1 MSLHR
6 PFAGLDWTGPAGPRA
21 DGFGDVYFSN
31 DDGLAETRAVFL
43 EGCGFPDAFAAR
55 RRTVVGELGFGTGL
69 NFLALWQAFRDHA
82 PEHARLDFVT
92 IEGFPLRREDAA
104 RALTAWPELEAL
116 ARDLLAVWPGPGAG
130 AHRRVFEGGR
140 VTLTVFH
147 DEAGAALA
155 NMDMAANAWFLD
167 GFAPAKNPG
176 MWSEA
181 AFARI
186 AQLSAPGARLATFT
200 VAGAVRR
207 GLQAAGFE
215 VEKKPGHGRKRERL
229 EAVLT
234 RLPRP
239 RGDALGRGRSS
250 DGPVAVIGGGIA
262 AASLAHALRGRGR
275 ETVLIADGGLA
286 AGASGGP
293 QGLFTPRLEAAD
305 RPHVRAL
312 LNAFEFARAL
322 YQDMDGFHPE
332 GALRTG
338 DAARLAKIAEM
349 AGPGLEMVGA
359 DAAAARTGIAGAPEG
374 LWIERAG
381 RFDPAALVRALA
393 GETPVIDARAAR
405 LARAGDVWRVLDAE
419 GGVLAE
425 AGAVVIAGGADGW
438 PEGAPSLPLQGLGG
452 QAALFA
458 LDDPAPAAPLA
469 WGHYVCAAPG
479 GVLIGATHERGG
491 FMEADAAAD
500 TLRAEAQA
508 ALPAFA
514 ARLGAADRVWRASRA
529 TLPDRLPAAGPLMS
543 SEYGSLCAAH
553 AKGGPP
559 PPADAPLF
567 EPGLFALTGLGARG
581 FAHAPLLAEAI
592 ASDLCSESYPLERAG
607 RHSLH
612 PSRFSLRELRRG

>member
-1 MSLHR
+1 M
-6 PFAGLDWTGPAGPRA
+6 
-21 DGFGDVYFSN
+21 
-31 DDGLAETRAVFL
+31 
-43 EGCGFPDAFAAR
+43 
-55 RRTVVGELGFGTGL
+55 
-69 NFLALWQAFRDHA
+69 
-82 PEHARLDFVT
+82 
-92 IEGFPLRREDAA
+92 
-104 RALTAWPELEAL
+104 
-116 ARDLLAVWPGPGAG
+116 
-130 AHRRVFEGGR
+130 
-140 VTLTVFH
+140 LTVFH
-147 DEAGAALA
+147 DEAEAALA
-155 NMDMAANAWFLD
+155 NMDMAAHAWFLD

-186 AQLSAPGARLATFT
+186 AELSAPGARLATFT

-207 GLQAAGFE
+207 GLQAAGFD

-234 RLPRP
+234 RAPRL
-239 RGDALGRGRSS
+239 RGDALGRGAPC

-262 AASLAHALRGRGR
+262 AASLAHALRLRRR

-312 LNAFEFARAL
+312 LNAFEFARTL
-322 YQDMDGFHPE
+322 YQGMDGFRPE

-338 DAARLAKIAEM
+338 DAARLTKIAEM
-349 AGPGLEMVGA
+349 SGPGLEMVGA
-359 DAAAARTGIAGAPEG
+359 DVAAARTGVEGAPAG
-374 LWIERAG
+374 LWIEGAG

-393 GETPVIDARAAR
+393 EQTPVIDVRAAR
-405 LARAGDVWRVLDAE
+405 IARAGDVWRVMDAG

-425 AGAVVIAGGADGW
+425 AGAVVIAGGADAW
-438 PEGAPSLPLQGLGG
+438 PVGAPSLPLQGLGG

-458 LDDPAPAAPLA
+458 LDGRAAAAPLA
-469 WGHYVCAAPG
+469 WGHYACAAPG
-479 GVLIGATHERGG
+479 GVLIGATHERGA
-491 FMEADAAAD
+491 FMAADAAAQA
-500 TLRAEAQA
+500 LRADVQA

-514 ARLGAADRVWRASRA
+514 GRLGAAGRVWRASRA
-529 TLPDRLPAAGPLMS
+529 TLPDRLPAAGPLPS
-543 SEYGSLCAAH
+543 SEYGALCAAF

-559 PPADAPLF
+559 PPPDAPLF

-581 FAHAPLLAEAI
+581 FAHAPLLAEAV
-592 ASDLCSESYPLERAG
+592 ASDLCRDSSPFERAG
-607 RHSLH
+607 RQSLH